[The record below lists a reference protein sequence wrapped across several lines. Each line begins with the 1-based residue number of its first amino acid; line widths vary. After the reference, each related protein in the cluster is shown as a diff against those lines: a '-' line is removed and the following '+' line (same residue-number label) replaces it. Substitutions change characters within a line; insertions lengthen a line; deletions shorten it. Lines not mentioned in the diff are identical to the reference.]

1 MLYSMTAT
9 QDTKG
14 PGERLPAV
22 FVGHGSPMNAVGDN
36 PWSRAFR
43 ALGAAL
49 PRPRAILSISAHWYE
64 AGTLLTAQERP
75 RTIHDFGGFP
85 AELYRLQYPAPGDP
99 ALAARVVRLLGE
111 ERAALDTGWGLDH
124 GTWSVLLHMLPE
136 ADCPVV
142 QLSLDS
148 RLSAAEHL
156 ALGQAL
162 APLRAE
168 GVLIMGSGNITHNL
182 RQAFASLQ
190 RGDQSTP
197 AWALRFDSE
206 VQRALE
212 QHDAAFLVRALDSSD
227 GRKSHPTPDHY
238 LPLLYAFGAAGNG
251 EGVRFPITGFDL
263 GSLSMRAA
271 VFG

>member
-1 MLYSMTAT
+1 MTGT
-9 QDTKG
+9 QAPLDPEG
-14 PGERLPAV
+14 RLPVV
-22 FVGHGSPMNAVGDN
+22 FVGHGSPMNAIEDN
-36 PWSRAFR
+36 QWSRAFR

-64 AGTLLTAQERP
+64 AGTLLTDSERP

-85 AELYRLQYPAPGDP
+85 AELYQLQYPAPGDP
-99 ALAARVVRLLGE
+99 ALAARVVQLLGAG
-111 ERAALDTGWGLDH
+111 RAALDTSWGLDH
-124 GTWSVLLHMLPE
+124 GTWSVLLHMRPA

-168 GVLIMGSGNITHNL
+168 GVLILGSGNITHNL
-182 RQAFASLQ
+182 RQAFSSLQ

-197 AWALRFDSE
+197 AWASRFDAE
-206 VQRALE
+206 VERAVE
-212 QHDAAFLVRALDSSD
+212 QHDAAFLTRALESSD
-227 GRKSHPTPDHY
+227 GRKCHPTPDHY
-238 LPLLYAFGAAGNG
+238 LPLLYAFGASAGG
-251 EGVRFPITGFDL
+251 DSVRFPITGFDL
-263 GSLSMRAA
+263 GSLSMRAV